1 MTVMAEERPPLGK
14 EPAMPKDLVPETS
27 PGVDPRRALS
37 NCRDWY
43 ASHDHQP
50 PGPTRLTVTGMCTFP
65 TTGYTAELQPLE
77 PQGINPKE
85 LLMKLVVHEPEV
97 GGDAL
102 TDVEVR
108 FQMETDMEY
117 ETVTIISVETLSSGS
132 PSIPVQDVH

>member
-1 MTVMAEERPPLGK
+1 MSDNAAHG
-14 EPAMPKDLVPETS
+14 ETPS
-27 PGVDPRRALS
+27 VNAQGALA

-50 PGPTRLTVTGMCTFP
+50 PGPARLNVTGMCTFP
-65 TTGYTAELQPLE
+65 KTGYTAELQPLE
-77 PQGINPKE
+77 PQGINPND
-85 LLMKLVVHEPEV
+85 LLMKLVIHEPEV

-108 FQMETDMEY
+108 FQMETETEY
-117 ETVTIISVETLSSGS
+117 DTVTIVSVETISAGG